1 MNIIEFE
8 ETLAKMRFD
17 HYRHPPVD
25 ILKTGFRP
33 VGGMVADFAVAE
45 LNGRYH
51 FFYIERRLQEG
62 TPFYPGHEI
71 YFGHASTANY
81 FDWEVH
87 DPVML
92 VRPGTWEEA
101 HVWAP
106 CILRRGDEFIMAYTG
121 LNRYLS
127 QDIGL
132 ASSRDLFDW
141 HRWESN
147 PISPCRDKPWAF
159 WHVDRISS
167 CRDPNLVERDGRI
180 WMNYTANTKEG
191 ASCIALASTTDL
203 KKWQDHGPILVGPS
217 TGYMPRLEGGHGQGS
232 LESSNLLWR
241 RGRWCLLVKATIR
254 NNPIHNWIFTG
265 DRPDSFDFSKGREF
279 WRGALGIE
287 VVKDRGD
294 RSLLATFAGGDI
306 RFGEVDW
313 AQPEPT
319 ARFITRKEELTAWQA

>member
-1 MNIIEFE
+1 
-8 ETLAKMRFD
+8 
-17 HYRHPPVD
+17 
-25 ILKTGFRP
+25 
-33 VGGMVADFAVAE
+33 
-45 LNGRYH
+45 
-51 FFYIERRLQEG
+51 
-62 TPFYPGHEI
+62 
-71 YFGHASTANY
+71 
-81 FDWEVH
+81 
-87 DPVML
+87 ML

-203 KKWQDHGPILVGPS
+203 KTWQDHGPILVGPS

-294 RSLLATFAGGDI
+294 RSLLATFAGGYI

-319 ARFITRKEELTAWQA
+319 AQFITRKEELTAWQA